1 VVGSAS
7 IDQMVRLPSLPRPV
21 ETVAGGCVRYGLRR
35 RGANQ
40 AVAAARIGG
49 AVAFIGAVG
58 HDEGGRLARS
68 ELEAAEID
76 VACHGDLGAPDP
88 KGDGCVL
95 IPHRLQASQS
105 K

>member
-1 VVGSAS
+1 
-7 IDQMVRLPSLPRPV
+7 MRSLWLAKKRTEP
-21 ETVAGGCVRYGLRR
+21 G
-35 RGANQ
+35 RGRGTNG
-40 AVAAARIGG
+40 RS
-49 AVAFIGAVG
+49 VAFIGAVG
-58 HDEGGRLARS
+58 DDEGGRLARS

-76 VACHGDLGAPDP
+76 VACHGDLIAPDP